1 MLGNFGFATA
11 WRLKVLDQIWN
22 LLLGQFRLGNKFYT
36 ASDLLDAAFH
46 RPFLDQ
52 LPLELADRG
61 KNVELKPGFFD
72 MFLLT
77 RL

>member
-1 MLGNFGFATA
+1 MPVISV
-11 WRLKVLDQIWN
+11 RE
-22 LLLGQFRLGNKFYT
+22 
-36 ASDLLDAAFH
+36 DLLDAAFH

-61 KNVELKPGFFD
+61 KKVELKPGFFD
-72 MFLLT
+72 MFVLT